1 MSGTSKK
8 FALDMNDIWPIL
20 FRALMVGVSA
30 SLAFLTERMANL
42 DLGDATVFLVPVITA
57 ILVALTRWV
66 HDFSK
71 DKDKEKKEGE

>member
-20 FRALMVGVSA
+20 FRALMVGVAA
-30 SLAFLTERMANL
+30 SLAFLTERAASL
-42 DLGDATVFLVPVITA
+42 DLGDLTVFLVPVITA

-66 HDFSK
+66 HDFNK
-71 DKDKEKKEGE
+71 EEKKEGE